1 MLQKIRMSN
10 CDLIECNNRINKSY
24 SQSSTAYHHCVQNS
38 IDGLLVK
45 SPTVV
50 NLAPSPSSTPASFS
64 FDTRLLTWLICLF
77 WAAPVL
83 LLAGCG
89 PERAA
94 TNEQTLLSETERIA
108 VEYQAARNLAQART
122 QLDLLEV
129 ANINQW
135 LIYTTEEAIVSGERP
150 EMVNAL
156 VLLVMDLGLP
166 SNSIRT
172 YAQQQNLVAV
182 ATVDPTPPPVAL
194 AVAANVS
201 AALPPAA
208 PLPQPSPLATTV
220 VNTVAVTATTAA
232 VTEVTASTQLSET
245 AAVALVATAT
255 PIPTTVAAPMAKASS
270 DINVRV
276 GPGVEYPLAGSLSA
290 GAEAQLLGKNA
301 TGDWWEV
308 ALATGGS
315 GWVYGQ
321 LVETAGDVSTVAV
334 ALNIPTPPPTSVPT
348 ATSAPAAA
356 PVETP
361 AAAPVETP
369 MPEATTAPAPPSGG
383 PDFRVVGKH
392 LWDVVENGGQLNG
405 ISVTCGEKRQ
415 LVAIVLDAAG
425 NRLNGV
431 AVQAIY
437 GAQEVFVSGDQG
449 KGDGIAEFVLGGG
462 QALKVIRD
470 AGGREVT
477 SEEVYGMTTKPWEIP
492 YETLIGGRFCTDD
505 ASCKSFVDQTGCYGH
520 YSWTVTFQRS
530 Y

>member
-1 MLQKIRMSN
+1 MSN
-10 CDLIECNNRINKSY
+10 CDLTECNNRINKPY

-64 FDTRLLTWLICLF
+64 LDTRLLTWLICLF

-135 LIYTTEEAIVSGERP
+135 LIYTTEEAIVGGDRP

-156 VLLVMDLGLP
+156 VTLVMDLGLP

-194 AVAANVS
+194 AVAPATL
-201 AALPPAA
+201 APPPTAV
-208 PLPQPSPLATTV
+208 TTA
-220 VNTVAVTATTAA
+220 VAVTATTAMTAPVA
-232 VTEVTASTQLSET
+232 VAKATAVTASAQLSET

-255 PIPTTVAAPMAKASS
+255 PIPTTIAAPLAKASS

-301 TGDWWEV
+301 AGDWWEV

-334 ALNIPTPPPTSVPT
+334 ALNIPTPPPTPVPT

-356 PVETP
+356 P
-361 AAAPVETP
+361 AETP

-470 AGGREVT
+470 ADGREVT
-477 SEEVYGMTTKPWEIP
+477 SDEAHGMTTKPWEIP

>member
-1 MLQKIRMSN
+1 MSN

-24 SQSSTAYHHCVQNS
+24 SQSSTAYHPCVQNS
-38 IDGLLVK
+38 IDGLPVK
-45 SPTVV
+45 SPTVA
-50 NLAPSPSSTPASFS
+50 NLAPSSTFTPAPFS
-64 FDTRLLTWLICLF
+64 LDTRLLTWLICLF
-77 WAAPVL
+77 LAAPVL

-135 LIYTTEEAIVSGERP
+135 LIYTTEEAIVGGDRP

-156 VLLVMDLGLP
+156 VILVMDLGLP

-208 PLPQPSPLATTV
+208 PSPQPSPLAATPVITTV
-220 VNTVAVTATTAA
+220 VVTATTAA
-232 VTEVTASTQLSET
+232 VTEAPAVTASVQLSAT
-245 AAVALVATAT
+245 TAVALAATAT
-255 PIPTTVAAPMAKASS
+255 SLPTTVAAPMAKASS
-270 DINVRV
+270 DINVRS
-276 GPGVEYPLAGSLSA
+276 GPGVEYPLAGSLRT
-290 GAEAQLLGKNA
+290 GEEAQLLGKNA
-301 TGDWWEV
+301 AGDWWEV

-321 LVETAGDVSTVAV
+321 LVETAGDVGTVAV
-334 ALNIPTPPPTSVPT
+334 ALNIPTPPPTPVPT

-356 PVETP
+356 PIETP
-361 AAAPVETP
+361 AAPADTP

-383 PDFRVVGKH
+383 PDFRIVGKH

-470 AGGREVT
+470 ADGRAVT
-477 SEEVYGMTTKPWEIP
+477 SDEVYGMTTKPWEIP

>member
-1 MLQKIRMSN
+1 
-10 CDLIECNNRINKSY
+10 
-24 SQSSTAYHHCVQNS
+24 VQNS

-45 SPTVV
+45 SPTLVT
-50 NLAPSPSSTPASFS
+50 LASSSSSTPALFS
-64 FDTRLLTWLICLF
+64 FNTRLLTWLICLL

-89 PERAA
+89 PERGA
-94 TNEQTLLSETERIA
+94 TNEQTLVSETERIA
-108 VEYQAARNLAQART
+108 VAYQASRNLAQART

-135 LIYTTEEAIVSGERP
+135 LIYTTEEAITQADRP

-182 ATVDPTPPPVAL
+182 ATVDPTPPPAAL
-194 AVAANVS
+194 AASNVS
-201 AALPPAA
+201 AALPTAA
-208 PLPQPSPLATTV
+208 VLPQPSPTVVMTTV
-220 VNTVAVTATTAA
+220 VMATAVVTSPAAVASAPDVTASAKLTESTDVTLAVTATSIPVPTP
-232 VTEVTASTQLSET
+232 
-245 AAVALVATAT
+245 ATA
-255 PIPTTVAAPMAKASS
+255 PMVRASS
-270 DINVRV
+270 EINVRG
-276 GPGVEYPLAGSLSA
+276 GPGVEYPLAGAL
-290 GAEAQLLGKNA
+290 GTGETAQLLGKNA
-301 TGDWWEV
+301 AGDWWEV

-334 ALNIPTPPPTSVPT
+334 ALNIPTPPPTPVPT
-348 ATSAPAAA
+348 ATAVPVADTPVPEATTAPA
-356 PVETP
+356 
-361 AAAPVETP
+361 
-369 MPEATTAPAPPSGG
+369 PEATTAPAPPSGG
-383 PDFRVVGKH
+383 PDFRVVDKR
-392 LWDVVENGGQLNG
+392 LWDVIENGGQLNG

-415 LVAIVLDAAG
+415 LVAIILDAAG

-470 AGGREVT
+470 ADGREVT
-477 SEEVYGMTTKPWEIP
+477 SDEVYGMTTKPWEIP
-492 YETLIGGRFCTDD
+492 YPTLIGGRFCTDD